1 MCFIWVSGQSWG
13 FTTEIPEAPF
23 IFGYGG
29 IQQSTAFDSIS
40 V

>member
-1 MCFIWVSGQSWG
+1 MCFIWVSGKSWG
-13 FTTEIPEAPF
+13 RTPEIPEEPF

-29 IQQSTAFDSIS
+29 IQQSTAFDLIS